1 MVESSGT
8 TVVATV
14 DDEKTRALTNYRKK
28 LVEYRDIEQ
37 QLKLLRKKVSL
48 MTAVILLLT
57 CMNVKFSF
65 HAILFKEAEMQKSF
79 DKSENDIKSLQSVG
93 QIVGEVL
100 KQLTEEKF
108 IVKVYIS
115 PLCLSVL
122 FRQYSPTLRPLF
134 FQNPISLTIFS
145 L

>member
-122 FRQYSPTLRPLF
+122 FRQYSPTLSTSF
-134 FQNPISLTIFS
+134 FSKPY
-145 L
+145 